1 MYCIANCTELKP
13 KFGDGTGNDNV
24 IECAVYTP
32 YGGTGHNIPEYII
45 VGEVVKREDHE
56 WVDKQDW
63 RTKK

>member
-1 MYCIANCTELKP
+1 MCDSCMYCIANCTELKP
-13 KFGDGTGNDNV
+13 KFGD
-24 IECAVYTP
+24 
-32 YGGTGHNIPEYII
+32 GTGHNIPEYII